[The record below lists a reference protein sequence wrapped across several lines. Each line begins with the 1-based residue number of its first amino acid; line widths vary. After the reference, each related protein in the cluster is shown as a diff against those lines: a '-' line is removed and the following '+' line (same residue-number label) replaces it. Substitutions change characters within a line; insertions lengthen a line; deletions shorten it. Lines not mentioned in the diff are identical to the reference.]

1 MDNKTPMILALLLTL
16 GLSGCFDP
24 EPVSETPVPEQ
35 SAVIA
40 PLGLELDVPVHAD
53 MPTGITT
60 AAASPSITRTEEVTP
75 TRDIE
80 LRNVDGLSLR
90 RAAMTRGVENREPTD
105 ATELFVSSDERLYA
119 HMAVRNTSD
128 DTRFLY
134 VTFERPDGTTTGHV
148 ELEIPANVYRWR
160 TWAYTRHAQMPG
172 EWTTVVRDADD
183 HLVAEIPFTVEPGL

>member
-1 MDNKTPMILALLLTL
+1 MILLALLLTL
-16 GLSGCFDP
+16 CLGACSST
-24 EPVSETPVPEQ
+24 EEETPRLEATTPATAGLQ
-35 SAVIA
+35 
-40 PLGLELDVPVHAD
+40 LELDVPEQAAV
-53 MPTGITT
+53 PTGITT
-60 AAASPSITRTEEVTP
+60 VAATPSVARTEAPAPVRET
-75 TRDIE
+75 E
-80 LRNVDGLSLR
+80 LRDVDGLSLR

-105 ATELFVSSDERLYA
+105 ATDLFVSSDERLYA

-172 EWTTVVRDADD
+172 EWTTIVRDADD
-183 HLVAEIPFTVEPGL
+183 HLVAEIPFTIDPGA